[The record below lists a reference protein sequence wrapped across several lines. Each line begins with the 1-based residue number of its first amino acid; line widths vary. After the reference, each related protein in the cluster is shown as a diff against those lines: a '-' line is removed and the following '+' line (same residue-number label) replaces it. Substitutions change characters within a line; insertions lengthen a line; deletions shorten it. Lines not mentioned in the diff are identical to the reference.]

1 LRREPVLVA
10 TEVYQPPQGGFFME
24 NHMAASSYDEA
35 LARLL
40 VHEGGNDDDPRDPG
54 GRTSRGILQRE
65 WDVWRR
71 SHPGLPADVW
81 RAPQDQVEAIYR
93 QNYWNALRCDDLPAG
108 VDYAV
113 FDYGVNSGIGR
124 AAKVLQRLVATAVD
138 GEVGPDTVAA
148 TKRASAP
155 QVIEAIC
162 DERLAFLQGLRTW
175 PTFGKGWG
183 RRVREVRAAALAMV
197 AAPPSPQGEGPARRS
212 EAAKPAAPPAVAP
225 AAVPARGASSS
236 AKWFASLGR
245 AIAGLFMRASG
256 QRGDSMVRAHSASE
270 DARARADDTRPEPGS
285 SARAASD
292 VTPPPWLAK
301 AESYLGFH
309 ERPGNRGIEEFI
321 ALAKSGSI
329 GDPWCAI
336 FVNACLEAAGVRGT
350 RSAMARSFER
360 DGNFVK
366 LAGPALG
373 AVTTMWRGSPSSGSG
388 HVFFYLGEN
397 DKGVL
402 ALGGN
407 QSDQVCRQYEPRERV
422 TGYWWPRTV
431 PLPRTGK
438 FIAKESGARVGGTET

>member
-1 LRREPVLVA
+1 
-10 TEVYQPPQGGFFME
+10 ME
-24 NHMAASSYDEA
+24 NHMAASSYGEA

-65 WDVWRR
+65 WDAWRG

-93 QNYWNALRCDDLPAG
+93 QNYWNPLRCDDLPAG

-138 GEVGPDTVAA
+138 GEVGPDTITAA
-148 TKRASAP
+148 KRANAP
-155 QVIEAIC
+155 ALIAAIC

-212 EAAKPAAPPAVAP
+212 EAAKPTSPPAVAP
-225 AAVPARGASSS
+225 AAPGPAGAVASSTR
-236 AKWFASLGR
+236 WLASLVR
-245 AIAGLFMRASG
+245 AIAGMFRPGAFDALTPAS
-256 QRGDSMVRAHSASE
+256 
-270 DARARADDTRPEPGS
+270 
-285 SARAASD
+285 AASKAKPAD
-292 VTPPPWLAK
+292 LRPPWLAK

-321 ALAKSGSI
+321 ALAKCGAG

-366 LAGPALG
+366 LGGPALG

-397 DKGVL
+397 GNGVL

-407 QSDQVCRQYEPRERV
+407 QSDEVCRQYEPRARI
-422 TGYWWPRTV
+422 TGHWWPKTAALPKVGRITV
-431 PLPRTGK
+431 ED
-438 FIAKESGARVGGTET
+438 AGARAGGSEI

>member
-1 LRREPVLVA
+1 
-10 TEVYQPPQGGFFME
+10 ME
-24 NHMAASSYDEA
+24 NHMAASSYGEA

-71 SHPGLPADVW
+71 SRPGLPADVW

-93 QNYWNALRCDDLPAG
+93 QKYWDALRCDDLPAG
-108 VDYAV
+108 IDYAV

-124 AAKVLQRLVATAVD
+124 AAKVLQRLVATVVD
-138 GEVGPDTVAA
+138 GEVGPATIAA
-148 TKRASAP
+148 AKRASAP
-155 QVIEAIC
+155 QLIDAIC

-183 RRVREVRAAALAMV
+183 RRVREVRTAALAMNAAPPSPQGEGPARRSN

-212 EAAKPAAPPAVAP
+212 EAAKTAAAPAPAV
-225 AAVPARGASSS
+225 VPPRGATPST
-236 AKWFASLGR
+236 KWLASLAG
-245 AIAGLFMRASG
+245 AIAGMFMG
-256 QRGDSMVRAHSASE
+256 RAHSAP
-270 DARARADDTRPEPGS
+270 DAK
-285 SARAASD
+285 
-292 VTPPPWLAK
+292 PPPWLAK

-321 ALAKSGSI
+321 ALAKCGEP

-360 DGNFVK
+360 DGNFVQ

-373 AVTTMWRGSPSSGSG
+373 AIATMWRGSPSSGSG

-407 QSDQVCRQYEPRERV
+407 QSDQVCRQYEPRARI
-422 TGYWWPRTV
+422 TGHWWPKSAA
-431 PLPRTGK
+431 LPKTGP
-438 FIAKESGARVGGTET
+438 IIVADAGARAGGSEV

>member
-1 LRREPVLVA
+1 
-10 TEVYQPPQGGFFME
+10 
-24 NHMAASSYDEA
+24 MAASSYGEA

-71 SHPGLPADVW
+71 GHPGLPADVW
-81 RAPQDQVEAIYR
+81 RAPQDEIEAIYR

-124 AAKVLQRLVATAVD
+124 AAKVLQRMVATAVD
-138 GEVGPDTVAA
+138 GEVGPGTIAA
-148 TKRASAP
+148 TKRANAAAL
-155 QVIEAIC
+155 IAAIC

-197 AAPPSPQGEGPARRS
+197 A
-212 EAAKPAAPPAVAP
+212 KPASPPAVAP

-270 DARARADDTRPEPGS
+270 DARERADDTRPGPGS
-285 SARAASD
+285 SARGTAS
-292 VTPPPWLAK
+292 
-301 AESYLGFH
+301 E
-309 ERPGNRGIEEFI
+309 
-321 ALAKSGSI
+321 
-329 GDPWCAI
+329 
-336 FVNACLEAAGVRGT
+336 
-350 RSAMARSFER
+350 
-360 DGNFVK
+360 
-366 LAGPALG
+366 PA
-373 AVTTMWRGSPSSGSG
+373 
-388 HVFFYLGEN
+388 
-397 DKGVL
+397 
-402 ALGGN
+402 
-407 QSDQVCRQYEPRERV
+407 Q
-422 TGYWWPRTV
+422 
-431 PLPRTGK
+431 
-438 FIAKESGARVGGTET
+438 

>member
-1 LRREPVLVA
+1 
-10 TEVYQPPQGGFFME
+10 
-24 NHMAASSYDEA
+24 MAASSYDAA

-65 WDVWRR
+65 WDAWRG

-93 QNYWNALRCDDLPAG
+93 QNYWNPLRCDDLPAG

-138 GEVGPDTVAA
+138 GEVGPDTITAA
-148 TKRASAP
+148 KRANAAAL
-155 QVIEAIC
+155 IAAIC

-175 PTFGKGWG
+175 PTFGKGWD
-183 RRVREVRAAALAMV
+183 RRVREVRAAARAMV
-197 AAPPSPQGEGPARRS
+197 A
-212 EAAKPAAPPAVAP
+212 KPASPPAVAS
-225 AAVPARGASSS
+225 AAVPARGASRSTN
-236 AKWFASLGR
+236 WLASLAG
-245 AIAGLFMRASG
+245 AIAGMFKRASG
-256 QRGDSMVRAHSASE
+256 QRGDSMGRAHSASE
-270 DARARADDTRPEPGS
+270 DARERADD
-285 SARAASD
+285 AK
-292 VTPPPWLAK
+292 PPPWLAK

-321 ALAKSGSI
+321 ALAKCGAG

-397 DKGVL
+397 GNGVL

-407 QSDQVCRQYEPRERV
+407 QSDEVCRQYELRARI
-422 TGYWWPRTV
+422 TGHWWPKTAA
-431 PLPRTGK
+431 LPKVGRIIVADT
-438 FIAKESGARVGGTET
+438 GARAGGSET

>member
-1 LRREPVLVA
+1 
-10 TEVYQPPQGGFFME
+10 ME
-24 NHMAASSYDEA
+24 NHMAASSYGEA

-71 SHPGLPADVW
+71 SRPGLPADVW

-93 QNYWNALRCDDLPAG
+93 QKYWDALRCDDLPAG
-108 VDYAV
+108 IDYAV

-124 AAKVLQRLVATAVD
+124 AAKVLQRLVATVVD
-138 GEVGPDTVAA
+138 GEVGPATIAA
-148 TKRASAP
+148 AKRASAP
-155 QVIEAIC
+155 QLIDAIC

-183 RRVREVRAAALAMV
+183 RRVREVRT

-212 EAAKPAAPPAVAP
+212 EAAKTAAAPAPAV
-225 AAVPARGASSS
+225 VPPRGATPST
-236 AKWFASLGR
+236 KWLASLAG
-245 AIAGLFMRASG
+245 AIAGMFMG
-256 QRGDSMVRAHSASE
+256 RAHSAP
-270 DARARADDTRPEPGS
+270 DAK
-285 SARAASD
+285 
-292 VTPPPWLAK
+292 PPPWLAK

-321 ALAKSGSI
+321 ALAKCGEP

-360 DGNFVK
+360 DGNFVQ

-373 AVTTMWRGSPSSGSG
+373 AIATMWRGSPSSGSG

-407 QSDQVCRQYEPRERV
+407 QSDQVCRQYEPRAHHRPLVAEER
-422 TGYWWPRTV
+422 
-431 PLPRTGK
+431 
-438 FIAKESGARVGGTET
+438 GAAEDGPDHRRGRRRARRRQRGLTRALRCTPPSP

>member
-1 LRREPVLVA
+1 
-10 TEVYQPPQGGFFME
+10 
-24 NHMAASSYDEA
+24 MAASSYGEA

-71 SHPGLPADVW
+71 TRPGLPADVW

-93 QNYWNALRCDDLPAG
+93 QKYWDALRCDDLPAG

-124 AAKVLQRLVATAVD
+124 AAKVLQRLVGTAVD
-138 GEVGPDTVAA
+138 GEVGPDTIVAA
-148 TKRASAP
+148 ACANAGKL
-155 QVIEAIC
+155 IEAIC

-175 PTFGKGWG
+175 PTFGKGWT
-183 RRVREVRAAALAMV
+183 RRVREVRAAALAMNAAPPSPQGEGPARRSEAAPPSPQGEGPARRSEAAN

-212 EAAKPAAPPAVAP
+212 EAAKPASPPAVVP
-225 AAVPARGASSS
+225 AAVPPRGTSPSTN
-236 AKWFASLGR
+236 WLASLAG
-245 AIAGLFMRASG
+245 AIAGMFRPAAS
-256 QRGDSMVRAHSASE
+256 HAS
-270 DARARADDTRPEPGS
+270 
-285 SARAASD
+285 RAASD
-292 VTPPPWLAK
+292 AKRPPWLAK

-321 ALAKSGSI
+321 ALAKCGAP

-366 LAGPALG
+366 LNGPALG

-407 QSDQVCRQYEPRERV
+407 QSDQVCRQYEPRARIS
-422 TGYWWPRTV
+422 GYWWPKTV
-431 PLPRTGK
+431 ALPNVGR
-438 FIAKESGARVGGTET
+438 IAVADAGARVGGSEI

>member
-1 LRREPVLVA
+1 LRKREPVLVA
-10 TEVYQPPQGGFFME
+10 TEAYQPPQGGFFME

-65 WDVWRR
+65 WDVWRG

-124 AAKVLQRLVATAVD
+124 AAKVLQRLVGTVVD
-138 GEVGPDTVAA
+138 GEVGPDTIA
-148 TKRASAP
+148 ASARANAGKL
-155 QVIEAIC
+155 IGAIC

-183 RRVREVRAAALAMV
+183 RRVREVRAAALAMN

-212 EAAKPAAPPAVAP
+212 EAAKPASPPGA
-225 AAVPARGASSS
+225 ASSS
-236 AKWFASLGR
+236 PVAAPGQRRSTNWLASLAG
-245 AIAGLFMRASG
+245 AIAGLFKLSG
-256 QRGDSMVRAHSASE
+256 SAMS
-270 DARARADDTRPEPGS
+270 DAKPADKR
-285 SARAASD
+285 
-292 VTPPPWLAK
+292 PPWLAK
-301 AESYLGFH
+301 AEIYLGFH

-321 ALAKSGSI
+321 ALAKCGEG

-373 AVTTMWRGSPSSGSG
+373 AVTTMWRSSPLSGSG

-407 QSDQVCRQYEPRERV
+407 QSDRVCRQYEPRARI
-422 TGYWWPRTV
+422 TGYWWPKSAA
-431 PLPRTGK
+431 LPKVGR
-438 FIAKESGARVGGTET
+438 ILVRDAGARAGGSET

>member
-1 LRREPVLVA
+1 
-10 TEVYQPPQGGFFME
+10 
-24 NHMAASSYDEA
+24 MAASSYDAA

-65 WDVWRR
+65 WDAWRG

-93 QNYWNALRCDDLPAG
+93 QNYWNPLRCDDLPAG

-124 AAKVLQRLVATAVD
+124 AAKVLQRMVATAVD
-138 GEVGPDTVAA
+138 GEVGPGTIAA
-148 TKRASAP
+148 TKRANAAAL
-155 QVIEAIC
+155 IAAIC

-197 AAPPSPQGEGPARRS
+197 A
-212 EAAKPAAPPAVAP
+212 KPASRPAVAP
-225 AAVPARGASSS
+225 AAVPARGASRSTN
-236 AKWFASLGR
+236 WLASLAG
-245 AIAGLFMRASG
+245 AIASMFKLPAAAALASGASG
-256 QRGDSMVRAHSASE
+256 QRGDSTVRPA
-270 DARARADDTRPEPGS
+270 DAK
-285 SARAASD
+285 
-292 VTPPPWLAK
+292 PPPWLAK
-301 AESYLGFH
+301 AQSYLGFH

-321 ALAKSGSI
+321 ALAKCGVG

-360 DGNFVK
+360 DGNFVQ

-397 DKGVL
+397 ERGVL

-407 QSDQVCRQYEPRERV
+407 QSDQVCRQYEPRARI
-422 TGYWWPRTV
+422 TGHWWPKTA
-431 PLPRTGK
+431 PLPKVGR
-438 FIAKESGARVGGTET
+438 IAVTDDGARVSGSET

>member
-1 LRREPVLVA
+1 
-10 TEVYQPPQGGFFME
+10 
-24 NHMAASSYDEA
+24 MAASSYGEA

-71 SHPGLPADVW
+71 TRPGLPADVW
-81 RAPQDQVEAIYR
+81 RAPQNEIEAIYR

-138 GEVGPDTVAA
+138 GEVGPDTITAA
-148 TKRASAP
+148 RRANAAAL
-155 QVIEAIC
+155 IAAIC

-197 AAPPSPQGEGPARRS
+197 A
-212 EAAKPAAPPAVAP
+212 KPASPPAVAP

-236 AKWFASLGR
+236 ITWFASLGR

-270 DARARADDTRPEPGS
+270 DARERADD
-285 SARAASD
+285 AK
-292 VTPPPWLAK
+292 PPPWLAK
-301 AESYLGFH
+301 AQSYLGFH

-321 ALAKSGSI
+321 ALAKCGAG

-336 FVNACLEAAGVRGT
+336 FVNACLEGAGVRGT

-366 LAGPALG
+366 LPGPALG

-397 DKGVL
+397 ERGVL

-407 QSDQVCRQYEPRERV
+407 QSDQVCRQYEPRARI
-422 TGYWWPRTV
+422 TGHWWPKSAA
-431 PLPRTGK
+431 LPKVGR
-438 FIAKESGARVGGTET
+438 IAVKDDAARVSGSET

>member
-1 LRREPVLVA
+1 MTGRRDA
-10 TEVYQPPQGGFFME
+10 TACFLKSVSLFSSPPKPTSRRKAAFSWR
-24 NHMAASSYDEA
+24 NDMAASSYGEA

-71 SHPGLPADVW
+71 TRPGLPADVW
-81 RAPQDQVEAIYR
+81 RAPQNEIEAIYR

-138 GEVGPDTVAA
+138 GEVGPDTITAA
-148 TKRASAP
+148 RRANAAAL
-155 QVIEAIC
+155 IAAIC

-197 AAPPSPQGEGPARRS
+197 A
-212 EAAKPAAPPAVAP
+212 KPASPPAVAP

-236 AKWFASLGR
+236 ITWFASLGR

-270 DARARADDTRPEPGS
+270 DARERADD
-285 SARAASD
+285 AK
-292 VTPPPWLAK
+292 PPPWLAK
-301 AESYLGFH
+301 AQSYLGFH

-321 ALAKSGSI
+321 ALAKCGAG

-336 FVNACLEAAGVRGT
+336 FVNACLEGAGVRGT

-360 DGNFVK
+360 E
-366 LAGPALG
+366 AI
-373 AVTTMWRGSPSSGSG
+373 S
-388 HVFFYLGEN
+388 
-397 DKGVL
+397 
-402 ALGGN
+402 
-407 QSDQVCRQYEPRERV
+407 
-422 TGYWWPRTV
+422 
-431 PLPRTGK
+431 
-438 FIAKESGARVGGTET
+438 

>member
-1 LRREPVLVA
+1 
-10 TEVYQPPQGGFFME
+10 
-24 NHMAASSYDEA
+24 MAASSYDEA

-65 WDVWRR
+65 WDAWRR
-71 SHPGLPADVW
+71 THPGLPADVW
-81 RAPQDQVEAIYR
+81 RAPQNEIEAIYR
-93 QNYWNALRCDDLPAG
+93 RNYWNALRCDDLPAG

-138 GEVGPDTVAA
+138 GEVGPDTIAA
-148 TKRASAP
+148 TKRANAAAL
-155 QVIEAIC
+155 IEAIC

-175 PTFGKGWG
+175 PTFGRGWG
-183 RRVREVRAAALAMV
+183 RRVREVCAVVHATDVAPPSPQGEGPARRSEAAN

-212 EAAKPAAPPAVAP
+212 EAAKAAAAP
-225 AAVPARGASSS
+225 AAVPARGSSRS
-236 AKWFASLGR
+236 TNWLASLMG
-245 AIAGLFMRASG
+245 AIAGMF
-256 QRGDSMVRAHSASE
+256 
-270 DARARADDTRPEPGS
+270 RP
-285 SARAASD
+285 AASAAAD
-292 VTPPPWLAK
+292 AKPADKRPPWLAK

-321 ALAKSGSI
+321 ALAKCGES

-336 FVNACLEAAGVRGT
+336 FVNACLEAAGLRGT

-373 AVTTMWRGSPSSGSG
+373 AIATMWRDSPSSGSG

-397 DKGVL
+397 ENGVL

-407 QSDQVCRQYEPRERV
+407 QSDRVCRQYEPRARI
-422 TGYWWPRTV
+422 TGYWWPKSAA
-431 PLPRTGK
+431 LPKVGSIVVRD
-438 FIAKESGARVGGTET
+438 AGARAGGSEV

>member
-1 LRREPVLVA
+1 MV
-10 TEVYQPPQGGFFME
+10 
-24 NHMAASSYDEA
+24 ASSYDEA

-93 QNYWNALRCDDLPAG
+93 QKYWDALRCDDLPAG

-138 GEVGPDTVAA
+138 GEVGPGTIAAAVRANAA
-148 TKRASAP
+148 TLIA
-155 QVIEAIC
+155 AIC

-183 RRVREVRAAALAMV
+183 RRVQEVRATALAI
-197 AAPPSPQGEGPARRS
+197 AARPAS
-212 EAAKPAAPPAVAP
+212 PPAVAH
-225 AAVPARGASSS
+225 ASVPTRGASRSS
-236 AKWFASLGR
+236 NWLASLAG
-245 AIAGLFMRASG
+245 AIAGMFMG
-256 QRGDSMVRAHSASE
+256 RAHSAS
-270 DARARADDTRPEPGS
+270 DA
-285 SARAASD
+285 
-292 VTPPPWLAK
+292 TPPPWLAR

-321 ALAKSGSI
+321 ALARCGEG

-397 DKGVL
+397 EKGVL

-407 QSDQVCRQYEPRERV
+407 QSDGVCRQYEPRARI
-422 TGYWWPRTV
+422 TGYWWPKTMA
-431 PLPRTGK
+431 LPKVGR
-438 FIAKESGARVGGTET
+438 IAVTDAAARVSGSET

>member
-1 LRREPVLVA
+1 
-10 TEVYQPPQGGFFME
+10 ME
-24 NHMAASSYDEA
+24 SHMAASSYDEA

-65 WDVWRR
+65 WDAWRR
-71 SHPGLPADVW
+71 TRPGLPADVW
-81 RAPQDQVEAIYR
+81 RAPQNQVEAIYR
-93 QNYWNALRCDDLPAG
+93 QKYWDALRCDDLPAG

-124 AAKVLQRLVATAVD
+124 AGKVLQGLVNVVVD
-138 GEVGPDTVAA
+138 GEIGPDTIAA
-148 TKRASAP
+148 AARANP
-155 QVIEAIC
+155 VTLIERIC
-162 DERLAFLQGLRTW
+162 NERLAFLQGLRTW
-175 PTFGKGWG
+175 PTFGKGWS
-183 RRVREVRAAALAMV
+183 RRVREVRATARAMN
-197 AAPPSPQGEGPARRS
+197 AAPPSPQGKGPARRS
-212 EAAKPAAPPAVAP
+212 EAAKPTSPPAVAP
-225 AAVPARGASSS
+225 AAPAPAPPQRRSTN
-236 AKWFASLGR
+236 WLASLAG
-245 AIAGLFMRASG
+245 AIAGLFKRPSG
-256 QRGDSMVRAHSASE
+256 QRGDSIVRAHSASE
-270 DARARADDTRPEPGS
+270 DARERADDAKPADKR
-285 SARAASD
+285 
-292 VTPPPWLAK
+292 PPWLAK

-309 ERPGNRGIEEFI
+309 ERVGNRGIEEFI
-321 ALAKSGSI
+321 ALAKCGEG

-373 AVTTMWRGSPSSGSG
+373 AITTMWRSSPSSGSG

-397 DKGVL
+397 EKGVL

-422 TGYWWPRTV
+422 TGYWWPKTAARPKV
-431 PLPRTGK
+431 GRIIVK
-438 FIAKESGARVGGTET
+438 DDGARVSGSET

>member
-1 LRREPVLVA
+1 
-10 TEVYQPPQGGFFME
+10 
-24 NHMAASSYDEA
+24 MAASSFSEA

-65 WDVWRR
+65 WDAWRG

-138 GEVGPDTVAA
+138 GEVGPATVAA
-148 TKRASAP
+148 TKRANA
-155 QVIEAIC
+155 VALIEAIC

-175 PTFGKGWG
+175 PTFGRGWG
-183 RRVREVRAAALAMV
+183 RRVREVRAAARAMN

-212 EAAKPAAPPAVAP
+212 EAAEPASPPAVAP
-225 AAVPARGASSS
+225 AAPVPAPAQRRS
-236 AKWFASLGR
+236 ANWLTSLAG
-245 AIAGLFMRASG
+245 AIAGMFRRLPSTAS
-256 QRGDSMVRAHSASE
+256 
-270 DARARADDTRPEPGS
+270 RP
-285 SARAASD
+285 AVAK
-292 VTPPPWLAK
+292 PPPWLAK

-309 ERPGNRGIEEFI
+309 ERPDNRGIEEFI
-321 ALAKSGSI
+321 ALAKCGAP

-350 RSAMARSFER
+350 RNAMARSFER

-373 AVTTMWRGSPSSGSG
+373 AIATMWRGSPSSGSG

-407 QSDQVCRQYEPRERV
+407 QSDQVCRQYEPRARI
-422 TGYWWPRTV
+422 TGHWWPKGAA
-431 PLPRTGK
+431 LPKTGR
-438 FIAKESGARVGGTET
+438 IIVADATARAGGSEI

>member
-1 LRREPVLVA
+1 
-10 TEVYQPPQGGFFME
+10 
-24 NHMAASSYDEA
+24 MAASSYDEA

-65 WDVWRR
+65 WDAWRR
-71 SHPGLPADVW
+71 TRPGLPADVW

-124 AAKVLQRLVATAVD
+124 AGKVLQRLVDVAVD
-138 GEVGPDTVAA
+138 GEVGPDTIAA
-148 TKRASAP
+148 TKRANAAAL
-155 QVIEAIC
+155 IEAIC

-183 RRVREVRAAALAMV
+183 RRVREVRAAALAMN

-212 EAAKPAAPPAVAP
+212 EAAKAAAAPAVAP
-225 AAVPARGASSS
+225 AAVPARGSSRS
-236 AKWFASLGR
+236 TNWLASLMG
-245 AIAGLFMRASG
+245 AIAGMFKA
-256 QRGDSMVRAHSASE
+256 
-270 DARARADDTRPEPGS
+270 
-285 SARAASD
+285 AASATSRPVRPATAAD
-292 VTPPPWLAK
+292 AKPPPWLAK
-301 AESYLGFH
+301 AQSYLGFH

-321 ALAKSGSI
+321 ALAKCGEG

-336 FVNACLEAAGVRGT
+336 FVNACLEAVGVRGT

-373 AVTTMWRGSPSSGSG
+373 AVTTTWRSSPSSGSG

-397 DKGVL
+397 ENGVL

-407 QSDQVCRQYEPRERV
+407 QSDQVCRQYEPRARI
-422 TGYWWPRTV
+422 TGHWWPKTV
-431 PLPRTGK
+431 ALPNVGR
-438 FIAKESGARVGGTET
+438 IVVRDAAARAGGSEI

>member
-1 LRREPVLVA
+1 
-10 TEVYQPPQGGFFME
+10 
-24 NHMAASSYDEA
+24 MAASSYGEA

-71 SHPGLPADVW
+71 GHPGLPADVW

-138 GEVGPDTVAA
+138 GEVGPDTIAA
-148 TKRASAP
+148 TKRANAAAL
-155 QVIEAIC
+155 IEAIC

-175 PTFGKGWG
+175 PTFGKGWS

-197 AAPPSPQGEGPARRS
+197 AKLAS
-212 EAAKPAAPPAVAP
+212 PPAVAP
-225 AAVPARGASSS
+225 AAVPARGASRSTN
-236 AKWFASLGR
+236 WLASLAG
-245 AIAGLFMRASG
+245 AIAGMFKRARG
-256 QRGDSMVRAHSASE
+256 QRGDSMGRAHSASE
-270 DARARADDTRPEPGS
+270 DARERADG
-285 SARAASD
+285 AK
-292 VTPPPWLAK
+292 PPTWLAK
-301 AESYLGFH
+301 AQSYLGFH

-321 ALAKSGSI
+321 ALAKCGAG

-373 AVTTMWRGSPSSGSG
+373 AIATMWQDSPSSGSG

-397 DKGVL
+397 ENGVL

-407 QSDQVCRQYEPRERV
+407 QSDQVCRQYEPRARI
-422 TGYWWPRTV
+422 TGYWWPKTAA
-431 PLPRTGK
+431 LPKVGR
-438 FIAKESGARVGGTET
+438 IIVADAGARAGGSEV